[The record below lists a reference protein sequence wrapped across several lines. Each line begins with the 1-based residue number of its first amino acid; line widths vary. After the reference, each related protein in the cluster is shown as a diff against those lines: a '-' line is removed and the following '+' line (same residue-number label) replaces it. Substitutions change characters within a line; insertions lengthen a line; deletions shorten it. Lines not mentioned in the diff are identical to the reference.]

1 VQSHNQGLII
11 LIVKMVNKPKNTGR
25 RKEHDVVNW
34 LKHQGIQAFRVPG
47 SGAFQGLPACDVV
60 AKIVPDFKVE
70 IEVKYRKNPPKVFT
84 GWIKGNDV
92 LILIPERTSI
102 QESFFFGPMRTLQE
116 FILKISEQAEKIK
129 ELEERLKKHEST
141 N

>member
-1 VQSHNQGLII
+1 MTKS
-11 LIVKMVNKPKNTGR
+11 PKNTGR

-60 AKIVPDFKVE
+60 AKIVPDFKME

-92 LILIPERTSI
+92 LILIPERTSN
-102 QESFFFGPMRTLQE
+102 QESFFFGPMRTFQE
-116 FILKISEQAEKIK
+116 FILKISEQDETIK
-129 ELEERLKKHEST
+129 ELEKKLKKYESK

>member
-1 VQSHNQGLII
+1 VINR
-11 LIVKMVNKPKNTGR
+11 PKNTGR
-25 RKEHDVVNW
+25 RNKKNVVNW

-60 AKIVPDFKVE
+60 AKIVPDFKME

-129 ELEERLKKHEST
+129 ELEEKLKKYEKRDT
-141 N
+141 